1 MTAWGGEPG
10 YPLWVTM
17 DQRALFSAIEIQFL
31 AALRTGDGRN
41 QYRLGPISP
50 NGRRGEARAL
60 ITRAVIL
67 GDYGTPAN
75 RRIIP
80 PGFNHPYGR
89 GAGNHVRRHLIA
101 DMLGGPGDDPANI
114 VCLDQLPTNRSME
127 DLELAIRDA
136 ALNGEDIYLAVSPV
150 YSGHEAPIGVTLKAV
165 GDRGYYLYVTIANRN
180 QPRRR

>member
-41 QYRLGPISP
+41 QYRLRPISP
-50 NGRRGEARAL
+50 NGHRGEARAL